1 MKFNH
6 HKGLEFNKYGE
17 AIGYTWENKGPRMYL
32 EFVDFR
38 YICDARIC
46 DELTVISSVEAI
58 PQWAGGGFDD
68 FLNLMNFLV
77 FLIL

>member
-1 MKFNH
+1 MNVNIALDLDTIFNGVVLQLTH
-6 HKGLEFNKYGE
+6 RIQEINSEVLGW
-17 AIGYTWENKGPRMYL
+17 IRGPLMYL

-58 PQWAGGGFDD
+58 P
-68 FLNLMNFLV
+68 
-77 FLIL
+77 

>member
-1 MKFNH
+1 MES
-6 HKGLEFNKYGE
+6 LYR
-17 AIGYTWENKGPRMYL
+17 ENSNRMTPKDHLAAGPTRKVVVLKDLSNAPY
-32 EFVDFR
+32 
-38 YICDARIC
+38 
-46 DELTVISSVEAI
+46 